1 MMSNRMKLKKGSSKK
16 PKVETD
22 KKELP
27 EDNNRI
33 NSFLAAKRTKGSK
46 PNNFTGKSSK
56 VFSKKKT

>member
-1 MMSNRMKLKKGSSKK
+1 MSNRMKLKKGSSSK

-27 EDNNRI
+27 EGNSRI
-33 NSFLAAKRTKGSK
+33 NSFLSAKTAKGSK
-46 PNNFTGKSSK
+46 PNNFAGKSSK